1 MEDADKLANTS
12 DQRPRWPKEEINTPQ
27 GPVLFG
33 IYGTVG
39 ANNWSYLFLV
49 VGFVLPNFMES
60 FWLDSLRNP
69 LEACHRPGNLLSLKM
84 KIPESS
90 SDGSVVRMVL
100 SDTRTTSADLCF
112 AFLDLSCLLGRIP
125 RLLCPVSSVFWKRA
139 HLSFLA
145 KSSWCHGAFPY
156 TAFVPS
162 PFRTWVFRTYPTV
175 STRRT
180 WSAWGLRISLQF
192 GRLPILTLSW
202 RLWSTDKGLVVSAS
216 CNWVYTTCI
225 SKQCGFKRFFEADH
239 SCFWSNVTKRT
250 PRHPQAS
257 WCSASG
263 DTSPPPLKAFW
274 EFTCSLASESPLGNT
289 FAL

>member
-39 ANNWSYLFLV
+39 ANNGSYLFLV

-145 KSSWCHGAFPY
+145 KSS
-156 TAFVPS
+156 
-162 PFRTWVFRTYPTV
+162 
-175 STRRT
+175 
-180 WSAWGLRISLQF
+180 
-192 GRLPILTLSW
+192 
-202 RLWSTDKGLVVSAS
+202 
-216 CNWVYTTCI
+216 
-225 SKQCGFKRFFEADH
+225 
-239 SCFWSNVTKRT
+239 
-250 PRHPQAS
+250 
-257 WCSASG
+257 
-263 DTSPPPLKAFW
+263 
-274 EFTCSLASESPLGNT
+274 
-289 FAL
+289 